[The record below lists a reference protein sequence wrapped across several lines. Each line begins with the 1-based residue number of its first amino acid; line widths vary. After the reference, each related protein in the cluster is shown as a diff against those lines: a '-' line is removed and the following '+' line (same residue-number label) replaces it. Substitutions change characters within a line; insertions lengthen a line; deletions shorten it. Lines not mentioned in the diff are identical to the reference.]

1 MKKLGIGALAGVIA
15 LTLGACGSS
24 GSGASGDDFPKGDI
38 TMVVAYAA
46 GGPTDLAG
54 RAVAKQFEKDLGV
67 SVVVEN
73 VEGASGAVGS
83 AKVISSRP
91 DGLTLGTTTASA
103 ISRVPTIEK
112 VGFEAGDGTPIGV
125 VTEYPG
131 VFFVKAN
138 SPYKTF
144 DDLLAAAKAKPG
156 KVTIGAAG
164 AQTPQAVEV
173 MRMGTEYDTKFKVVP
188 FQGDA
193 PSLTGLLGDN
203 VDAIVPSYNEQVR
216 AQHEAGKIRPLAVM
230 GAERRDYLPD
240 TPTLVE
246 SGFDKLIYGISSFVI
261 IAPKDTPDEIVVR
274 LEESLEKALK
284 DETTRKSLGGD
295 IGIPQEFIG
304 SAALQK
310 QIDDE
315 VKVLTP
321 VLKELFG

>member
-1 MKKLGIGALAGVIA
+1 MKKLSFAALAGVLA
-15 LTLGACGSS
+15 LSMAACGSDS
-24 GSGASGDDFPKGDI
+24 SDDAEDFPAGDI

-73 VEGASGAVGS
+73 QEGASGAVGS
-83 AKVISSRP
+83 AKVIKAKP

-125 VTEYPG
+125 VTESPG
-131 VFFVKAN
+131 VFFVKKN

-144 DDLLAAAKAKPG
+144 DDLLADAKKRPG
-156 KVTIGAAG
+156 KITVGAAG

-173 MRMGTEYDTKFKVVP
+173 LRMGTEYDTEFKLVP

-193 PSLTGLLGDN
+193 PALTGLLGDN
-203 VDAIVPSYNEQVR
+203 VDVIVPSYNEQVR
-216 AQHEAGKIRPLAVM
+216 AQHEAGEIRPLAVM
-230 GAERRDYLPD
+230 GTERKEYLGD
-240 TPTLVE
+240 TPTLAE
-246 SGFDKLIYGISSFVI
+246 SGFDKLTYGISSFII
-261 IAPKDTPDEIVVR
+261 IAPKDTPKEIVTK
-274 LEESLEKALK
+274 LEDSLEKALQ
-284 DETTRKSLGGD
+284 DPATRKAAGELNV
-295 IGIPQEFIG
+295 PAEFIG
-304 SAALQK
+304 SEALQK
-310 QIDDE
+310 KIDDE
-315 VKVLTP
+315 VKDLTP